1 MSTLPGTND
10 DAFFYP
16 CLKSCALH
24 RESSGDTYGSV
35 DDSVRILGKRE
46 SQDPEFPKEYLKLVG
61 EEPTSVMSDEMEK
74 LVSELS
80 RDTEIVALFQNINE
94 AGPLPSR

>member
-1 MSTLPGTND
+1 MTPMGPSMIQFVSL
-10 DAFFYP
+10 
-16 CLKSCALH
+16 
-24 RESSGDTYGSV
+24 ESV
-35 DDSVRILGKRE
+35 

-61 EEPTSVMSDEMEK
+61 EEPTSVMSNDMEK

-94 AGPLPSR
+94 AGPLQSR